1 MKRFI
6 KKAFN
11 AIGYDISKVK
21 PRNYSNRLV
30 SLKPTIAL
38 KGNVLLSYVIE
49 PFLLKDGQEI
59 SNAHTH
65 DWESYQIAKTFLD
78 LGYAVDII
86 DYNNSHYV
94 PQKKYAIFVS
104 ARTNFQRIADL
115 LNPDCIKIVHLDTAH
130 WLFNNSAAYKRCL
143 SLKSRK
149 GVTVNSMKWVEPNW
163 AIEHADFAT
172 LLGNDFTFETYS
184 YSKKEIYKV
193 PIAACSVYP
202 SPDKK
207 DFNRCRKNYLW
218 IGSSGLVHKG
228 LDLVL
233 DVFKNNPDNNLYV
246 CGPIDGEIDFKKA
259 YYNELYNTEN
269 IHTIGWVNIESS
281 SFKNLLTNCIGLVY
295 PSCSEGQ
302 AGAVVTCLHAGLI
315 PIVSYESGV
324 DVNGFGVTLK
334 NSSHEEI
341 QKAIEVVSVMSELE
355 LKDKA
360 VKAWEYARRNH
371 TRERFTYEFK
381 SVVLDIIKNAG

>member
-1 MKRFI
+1 MKRLI

-143 SLKSRK
+143 SLKK
-149 GVTVNSMKWVEPNW
+149 
-163 AIEHADFAT
+163 
-172 LLGNDFTFETYS
+172 
-184 YSKKEIYKV
+184 
-193 PIAACSVYP
+193 
-202 SPDKK
+202 
-207 DFNRCRKNYLW
+207 
-218 IGSSGLVHKG
+218 
-228 LDLVL
+228 
-233 DVFKNNPDNNLYV
+233 
-246 CGPIDGEIDFKKA
+246 
-259 YYNELYNTEN
+259 
-269 IHTIGWVNIESS
+269 
-281 SFKNLLTNCIGLVY
+281 
-295 PSCSEGQ
+295 
-302 AGAVVTCLHAGLI
+302 
-315 PIVSYESGV
+315 
-324 DVNGFGVTLK
+324 
-334 NSSHEEI
+334 
-341 QKAIEVVSVMSELE
+341 
-355 LKDKA
+355 
-360 VKAWEYARRNH
+360 
-371 TRERFTYEFK
+371 
-381 SVVLDIIKNAG
+381 

>member
-1 MKRFI
+1 MKRLI
-6 KKAFN
+6 KDTCN
-11 AIGYDISKVK
+11 ALGYEISRLK
-21 PRNYSNRLV
+21 PKNYSNEIV
-30 SLKPTIAL
+30 SLKPTTAL

-65 DWESYQIAKTFLD
+65 DWESHQIAKTFLE

-86 DYNNSHYV
+86 DYNNSDYV

-115 LNPDCIKIVHLDTAH
+115 LNSGCIKIVHLDTAH

-143 SLKSRK
+143 SLQNRK
-149 GVTVNSMKWVEPNW
+149 GVTVHSIKWVEPNW
-163 AIEHADFAT
+163 AIEHADSAT

-184 YSKKEIYKV
+184 YSKKKIYKV
-193 PIAACSVYP
+193 PIAACTVYP
-202 SPDKK
+202 SPEKK
-207 DFNRCRKNYLW
+207 DFNQCRKNYLW

-233 DVFKNNPDNNLYV
+233 DVFKKDPGNNLYV
-246 CGPIDGEIDFKKA
+246 CGPIDGEMDFKKA

-269 IHTIGWVNIESS
+269 IHTIGWVDVESS
-281 SFKNLLTNCIGLVY
+281 SFKDLLTNCIGLVY

-302 AGAVVTCLHAGLI
+302 SGAVVTCLHAGLI

-324 DVNGFGVTLK
+324 DVNGFGITLK
-334 NSSHEEI
+334 NSSHDEI
-341 QKAIEVVSVMSELE
+341 QKAIEMVSAMSELE

-371 TRERFTYEFK
+371 TREKFTYEFK
-381 SVVLDIIKNAG
+381 SAVLDIIKNVG